1 LVLKIEEKN
10 MNDNILNIVLLK
22 SVLDEL
28 PKDGSYDDVMNKMED
43 IKETIREVIESLR
56 NQNTVKDYNFED
68 EFDKFYRANIEGG
81 L

>member
-22 SVLDEL
+22 SVLNEL

>member
-1 LVLKIEEKN
+1 

-28 PKDGSYDDVMNKMED
+28 PTASITYSSYDDVMNKVED

>member
-1 LVLKIEEKN
+1 

>member
-1 LVLKIEEKN
+1 

-22 SVLDEL
+22 SVLNEL

-56 NQNTVKDYNFED
+56 NQNTVKDYDFED